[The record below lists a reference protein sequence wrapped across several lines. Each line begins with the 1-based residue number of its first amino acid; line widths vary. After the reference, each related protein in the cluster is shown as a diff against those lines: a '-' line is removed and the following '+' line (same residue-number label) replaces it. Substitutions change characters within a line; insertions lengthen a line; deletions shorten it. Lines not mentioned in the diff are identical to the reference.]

1 MDTCILND
9 MLAHYDLHNYR
20 VMPDNFCLI
29 RDIANTSIQSP
40 PMGTVRLCTGP
51 KDCRPK
57 WSYIKVIKGLCMVW
71 QYRSLLHLTETPSH
85 TDQAT
90 RTLLRDS
97 TNHTIIVSI
106 CSLHLHITHSMKYL
120 NHISLFIIPVPI
132 CNKNTTYPLISCT
145 DEQHQHNS
153 CEI

>member
-1 MDTCILND
+1 MTYI
-9 MLAHYDLHNYR
+9 
-20 VMPDNFCLI
+20 I
-29 RDIANTSIQSP
+29 
-40 PMGTVRLCTGP
+40 TGWCQIIFASSEHP
-51 KDCRPK
+51 IPSNGYSSFVH
-57 WSYIKVIKGLCMVW
+57 WSKRYIKVIKGLCMVW